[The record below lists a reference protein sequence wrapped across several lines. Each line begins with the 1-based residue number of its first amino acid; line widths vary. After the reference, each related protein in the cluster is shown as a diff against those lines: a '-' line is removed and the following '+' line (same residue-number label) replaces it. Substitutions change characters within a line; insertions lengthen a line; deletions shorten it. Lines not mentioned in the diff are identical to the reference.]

1 MGQNLDRM
9 SESFIMTEDLIKEIK
24 EKIEEKSYIPNDWD
38 GVSERKV
45 VNLNDVI
52 DVLNEYRPKEKYW
65 W

>member
-9 SESFIMTEDLIKEIK
+9 SESFIMTEDLIKEIT
-24 EKIEEKSYIPNDWD
+24 EKIEEKAYISNDWA

-52 DVLNEYRPKEKYW
+52 DVLNEYRQKDKYW